1 MGARGLMMDIKS
13 CHITVRM
20 PWSSDLRR
28 KGARGEE
35 EIS

>member
-1 MGARGLMMDIKS
+1 MGARGPMMDIKS